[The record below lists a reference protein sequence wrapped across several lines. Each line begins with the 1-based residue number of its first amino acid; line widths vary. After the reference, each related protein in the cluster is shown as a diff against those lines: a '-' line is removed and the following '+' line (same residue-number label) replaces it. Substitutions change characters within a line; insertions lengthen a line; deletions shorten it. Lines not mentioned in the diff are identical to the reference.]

1 MAEFRIEGLTDPSAA
16 PAWFAQ
22 WSSLAD
28 EPELTFV
35 FPKQRLRASVM
46 VLLGAIAA
54 DRRSRGRKN
63 RISGEVADNPVARL
77 LLLVESDELK
87 FEGAK
92 RAFETLRPIV
102 DQRTARQLSE
112 AVADAL
118 TELRPPVSPS
128 VVRMARSVFEELGA
142 NVVDHS
148 GRPETGY
155 GFVQV
160 DPARHRL
167 ELAFADC
174 GVGFRASLQRNPE
187 LQGRV
192 ADDAEAVQI
201 AMSPRITGTQSP
213 RTNMG
218 IGLKLLADFSDVLG
232 GDLWIASG
240 SAMLHRKTTAGQRT
254 NVIRSIPPWRGTWIS
269 LDAPVA

>member
-1 MAEFRIEGLTDPSAA
+1 MAEFRIEGATDPNAA
-16 PAWFAQ
+16 PTWFAQ
-22 WSSLAD
+22 WTTLAD
-28 EPELTFV
+28 EPDLTFV
-35 FPKQRLRASVM
+35 LPKQRLHASVM

-54 DRRSRGRKN
+54 ERRSRGRKN
-63 RISGEVADNPVARL
+63 RVSGDAADNPLARL
-77 LLLVESDELK
+77 LLELADVGL
-87 FEGAK
+87 EGAK
-92 RAFETLRPIV
+92 GAFETLRPIV

-118 TELRPPVSPS
+118 TELRPSVSPS
-128 VVRMARSVFEELGA
+128 IVRMARSVFEELGA

-160 DPARHRL
+160 DPSRHRL

-192 ADDAEAVQI
+192 ADDAEALQL

-254 NVIRSIPPWRGTWIS
+254 NVIRSILPWRGTWIS